1 MSDCLRQVL
10 ISFGRRSGCLTEWR
24 LLETT
29 KLALPSEPFS
39 PFFRSSPPFTIQRLS
54 ELILKPEL
62 YHTPTKYLSSIRRVL
77 SVTAERGS
85 FPIPTSTSTIQPP
98 NSDSTPL
105 NSNGIN
111 PNGILSS
118 SLHSE
123 NSSSQAFHPNS
134 LFQSTSS
141 KSNGIGVGVEG
152 GSPRIPYT
160 RNNDP
165 IFSPIPFLVKD
176 SLKKDGDREE
186 EEIPKI
192 ELGESRGAQ
201 EEKENQVEK
210 VEDGNQPLQESE
222 KVKSNQNGEIKMET
236 DSTATRPNDS
246 IPTATNTSNVPSID
260 SSASTTIDTTVP
272 THNTPLGVPLGRIDE
287 LDDLVSLTSTSSE
300 NSTSD
305 ENKSDQNNDSNA
317 GSSGRGKLNSDSEIR
332 PISSTTT
339 VSSVHHGDGER
350 EIKRMKSNSS
360 IKVESELET
369 STSIS
374 GAGSTSVEA
383 AQSLDGD
390 SEMKDGGVK
399 VESTSQK
406 GKVEHEG
413 EQEKEKEVEK
423 KDEVMTDGEVKQ
435 SEEKGKDKMDTS

>member
-1 MSDCLRQVL
+1 M
-10 ISFGRRSGCLTEWR
+10 
-24 LLETT
+24 
-29 KLALPSEPFS
+29 
-39 PFFRSSPPFTIQRLS
+39 S

-85 FPIPTSTSTIQPP
+85 FPIPTSTSTSTTQP
-98 NSDSTPL
+98 S

-134 LFQSTSS
+134 LFQSSTNS
-141 KSNGIGVGVEG
+141 KPNGIGEG

-176 SLKKDGDREE
+176 SLKKDGDGEE

-222 KVKSNQNGEIKMET
+222 KVESNQNGEIRMET

-260 SSASTTIDTTVP
+260 SSGSTTTDTTIT
-272 THNTPLGVPLGRIDE
+272 THNTPLGVPLGRVDE
-287 LDDLVSLTSTSSE
+287 LDDLPKVSLTSTSSKT
-300 NSTSD
+300 STSN
-305 ENKSDQNNDSNA
+305 ENKSDQNNDNNA
-317 GSSGRGKLNSDSEIR
+317 DASSSGRGKLNSDSEIR

-339 VSSVHHGDGER
+339 VSNVNHGDGER

-360 IKVESELET
+360 IKVESEPET
-369 STSIS
+369 SSSIS
-374 GAGSTSVEA
+374 VSGLTSVEA
-383 AQSLDGD
+383 AGSLDGD
-390 SEMKDGGVK
+390 SEMKDGGFK

-406 GKVEHEG
+406 EKVEHEG

-423 KDEVMTDGEVKQ
+423 RDEVMIDGEVKK
-435 SEEKGKDKMDTS
+435 SEEKGKDEMDTS